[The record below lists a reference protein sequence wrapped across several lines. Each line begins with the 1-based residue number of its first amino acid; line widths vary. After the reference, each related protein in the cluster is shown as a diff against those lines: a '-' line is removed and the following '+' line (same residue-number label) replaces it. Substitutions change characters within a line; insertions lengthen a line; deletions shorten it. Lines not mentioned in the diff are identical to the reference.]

1 MSDNCL
7 VTSCSKV
14 ALGEIGRAEKFSNG
28 KKGGL
33 ALFEFLGGGAEEI
46 FSGGPDDFLKVI
58 LNF

>member
-14 ALGEIGRAEKFSNG
+14 ALGQIGGAEKFSNG

-33 ALFEFLGGGAEEI
+33 ALFEFLGGG
-46 FSGGPDDFLKVI
+46 GGVDFLRGA
-58 LNF
+58 